1 MTEQAEK
8 ILVGK
13 INAVYGLKGWVK
25 VYSYTDPKEQ
35 IFAYTPWFIKKG
47 PLKIG
52 SETQELKID
61 KGKIHGKGLVVLAA
75 GYEDRTQAESL
86 IGNEIWV
93 DRNVVPELA
102 EGDYYWEQLEGLN
115 VINQA
120 DELLGTVSHLLE
132 TGANDVLVVVATK
145 DSIDDK
151 ERLIPYVESE
161 VVLKIDLEAN
171 EILVAWQA
179 DF

>member
-35 IFAYTPWFIKKG
+35 IFAYKPWMIKR
-47 PLKIG
+47 G
-52 SETQELKID
+52 STTQELKVD
-61 KGKIHGKGLVVLAA
+61 KGKVHGKGLVVLAE
-75 GYEDRTQAESL
+75 GYEDRTQAEAL

-93 DRNVVPELA
+93 DRMVVPELA

-115 VINQA
+115 VINQSN
-120 DELLGTVSHLLE
+120 ELLGEVSHLLE
-132 TGANDVLVVVATK
+132 TGANDVLVVAATK